1 MSPFTTINSFR
12 FGLALSGFIALVS
25 CGDLEKV
32 AAPINES
39 PTASSVTITDNN
51 NGDVVLGDSLTGSYI
66 YADKEGDAED
76 KEATTFQ
83 WLRNGDA
90 INNAIATDYM
100 LVAAD
105 SAAEISFAVTPMAEA
120 GTITGNIAASG
131 SILVVNRPPT
141 ANAGADQTPLFGETV
156 NLNGSDSSDID
167 GNTLTFIWSLISRP
181 AGSVAI
187 LSAEETVSPSFVID
201 VSGSYVAQLIV
212 NDGLVD
218 SVADTVDI
226 NTSNSAPVAN
236 AGTDQTP
243 LFGET
248 VSLNG
253 GASSDV
259 DGDLLT
265 FSWSIISRPAGSFAT
280 LTDTAAVTPSFEVD
294 VSGNYVVQL
303 VVNDGL
309 VDSVADTVNMSTN
322 NSAPVANAGTDQT
335 PLFGETVNLN
345 GSGSTDVDGNTLTYI
360 WSLIS
365 RPAGSFTTLLDAT
378 TVSPGFVVDV
388 SGSYVVQLI
397 VNDGFVDSTVDT
409 VSINTSNSAPVADA
423 GADQSPFFGETVN
436 LNGVDSSD
444 VDGDLLTFSWS
455 ITSRPAGSFAALSAA
470 TTVNPSFEV
479 DVSGSYVVQLIVND
493 GSVDSAADTV
503 NINTSNSAPVANAG
517 ADQTMLAGIIT
528 LDGSGSSDVDG
539 DALIY
544 SWAVISRPAG
554 RFNRFLSSTTAEN
567 PMFTA
572 EKTGDY
578 VLQLIVN
585 DGVLDSD
592 PDTMSI
598 IVTSIDD

>member
-1 MSPFTTINSFR
+1 MSKHDAGRTMSPFTTINSFR

-294 VSGNYVVQL
+294 VSG
-303 VVNDGL
+303 
-309 VDSVADTVNMSTN
+309 
-322 NSAPVANAGTDQT
+322 
-335 PLFGETVNLN
+335 
-345 GSGSTDVDGNTLTYI
+345 
-360 WSLIS
+360 
-365 RPAGSFTTLLDAT
+365 
-378 TVSPGFVVDV
+378 
-388 SGSYVVQLI
+388 SYVVQLI

-517 ADQTMLAGIIT
+517 ANQTMLVDDIII
-528 LDGSGSSDVDG
+528 LNGSGSSDVDG